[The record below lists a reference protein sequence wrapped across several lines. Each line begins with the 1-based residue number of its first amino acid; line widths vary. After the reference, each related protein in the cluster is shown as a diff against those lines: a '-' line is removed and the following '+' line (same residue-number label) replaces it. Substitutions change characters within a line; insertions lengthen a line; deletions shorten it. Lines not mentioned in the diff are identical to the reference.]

1 MAEPP
6 RRGEIWW
13 LMSTDS
19 VGGEIRKTRPGVVV
33 SNDTAN
39 LHLNRVQIVP
49 LTTNTARVFPGE
61 ALVSLGGGAR
71 KALADQILTA
81 SKGRL
86 IRRIGMLDPSDM
98 AAVEKAMRIQLG
110 L

>member
-1 MAEPP
+1 
-6 RRGEIWW
+6 
-13 LMSTDS
+13 MSADS

-33 SNDTAN
+33 SNDKAN
-39 LHLNRVQIVP
+39 QHLNRVQIVP
-49 LTTNTARVFPGE
+49 LSTNTGRVFPGE
-61 ALVSLGGGAR
+61 ALVSLGAGVR

-86 IRRIGMLDPSDM
+86 IRRIGTLGSSDM
-98 AAVEKAMRIQLG
+98 AAIDKAIRTQLA